1 MTMSCLPLQ
10 VQPHHRGNTR
20 SLACQ
25 TWAAFSNPR
34 EGQSRGLGMSQ
45 GPRVAVACFLVAC
58 FLCLCILGGSLKV
71 SQPVHGSH
79 GLWLQVAG
87 PVSSSA
93 VTLGTRWSALALW
106 ATSCSRMVSPV
117 KVTSESWSPCLGAS
131 AGGLSRLVRHNLG
144 PVPGAQ
150 PEPACPGC
158 LEFRLLDKAVF
169 QKNIDTSVGKGLHC
183 GSPGFRICHAAL
195 RRSFFL
201 SPCLR
206 DGDGAASF
214 AGVL

>member
-117 KVTSESWSPCLGAS
+117 KVTSESWSPYLGAS
-131 AGGLSRLVRHNLG
+131 AGGQACATQPWSRSWSTAGTCL
-144 PVPGAQ
+144 PGL
-150 PEPACPGC
+150 PG
-158 LEFRLLDKAVF
+158 V
-169 QKNIDTSVGKGLHC
+169 
-183 GSPGFRICHAAL
+183 
-195 RRSFFL
+195 
-201 SPCLR
+201 
-206 DGDGAASF
+206 
-214 AGVL
+214 